1 MAYSKLP
8 VGFLRWK
15 QKSKWAWVS
24 LSEDKWQFIKVRQP
38 LNLQSWGTSEEILP
52 VEMVNA
58 KAVNKFSCPGTH
70 DYGYSHS
77 RQCKWNWNKYEDNHK
92 KRLYVMKRNA
102 GQVMQYSE
110 MKGKRIS
117 EDIHYKKKS
126 TLYQRLEKEIGITEL
141 SWKPRE
147 C

>member
-1 MAYSKLP
+1 
-8 VGFLRWK
+8 
-15 QKSKWAWVS
+15 
-24 LSEDKWQFIKVRQP
+24 
-38 LNLQSWGTSEEILP
+38 
-52 VEMVNA
+52 
-58 KAVNKFSCPGTH
+58 
-70 DYGYSHS
+70 
-77 RQCKWNWNKYEDNHK
+77 
-92 KRLYVMKRNA
+92 MKRNA

-110 MKGKRIS
+110 IKGKRIS